1 MLENDLLSDAGDVP
15 GCIYILERCLAEKL
29 KTSADRFSPT
39 WVRAQSMASQRTVC
53 TVVSTMSYI
62 CSVVWCSRWR
72 ILSFCL
78 CLSAGIPPGLCTS
91 GQLEAGLNRTS
102 SLGMARALRASDSDS
117 DDNPAQLAI
126 VEKELHRS
134 AGLSAAR
141 SVEFNSLRDDV
152 SSARTA
158 NEEVVKRL

>member
-1 MLENDLLSDAGDVP
+1 
-15 GCIYILERCLAEKL
+15 
-29 KTSADRFSPT
+29 
-39 WVRAQSMASQRTVC
+39 
-53 TVVSTMSYI
+53 
-62 CSVVWCSRWR
+62 
-72 ILSFCL
+72 
-78 CLSAGIPPGLCTS
+78 
-91 GQLEAGLNRTS
+91 
-102 SLGMARALRASDSDS
+102 MARALRASDSDS